1 MVTCHLGF
9 LLIALTNFSVFVP
22 MSYQTDKKDADEA
35 VQKFLS
41 SQKSENEDA
50 QSQGS
55 AVADLNGDGK
65 SEIVLVWTTMGPT
78 YWHNTL
84 TVLTKTSSGYKPAA
98 SFSLIGEA
106 ELSSTKGGV
115 ISVDQK
121 VYAKKDPICCPS
133 IKKQMKYRWQ
143 GKKISEVR

>member
-1 MVTCHLGF
+1 MVTCHLVF
-9 LLIALTNFSVFVP
+9 LLFVLPNFSVFVP
-22 MSYQTDKKDADEA
+22 ISYETEQKDADEA

-50 QSQGS
+50 ESQGS

-84 TVLTKTSSGYKPAA
+84 TVLTKTSRGYKPAA
-98 SFSLIGEA
+98 SIPLIGEA
-106 ELSSTKGGV
+106 KLSSTKGGI

-143 GKKISEVR
+143 GKKISEVK